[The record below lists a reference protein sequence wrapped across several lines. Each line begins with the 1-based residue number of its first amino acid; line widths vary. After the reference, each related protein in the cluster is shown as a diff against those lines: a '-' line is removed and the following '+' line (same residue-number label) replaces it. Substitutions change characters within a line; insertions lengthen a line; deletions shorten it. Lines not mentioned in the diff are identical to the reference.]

1 MPWVFSFAAAQRP
14 QPLLSCMHSCQS
26 SSNLPNIKRKQGLEN
41 DVPPAH
47 VGAGKNSDRY
57 PTLQDQHISTHFF
70 LWRYDKICWAAQALC
85 LGIWQQLLHFLLLGQ
100 SHLWWTEVVDFW
112 MEVRGYHGK
121 NLVNIGSPIVHHPQ
135 IPQYQ
140 KSLQIITRQG
150 QYLSICNYIGLIWFN
165 YILH

>member
-1 MPWVFSFAAAQRP
+1 MAGFSQVVLVCANQTAKHGESNLHMPWVFSFAAAQRP

-70 LWRYDKICWAAQALC
+70 CGGMIRFAELLKHSALAYGSNFCISFC
-85 LGIWQQLLHFLLLGQ
+85 LAKATCG
-100 SHLWWTEVVDFW
+100 E
-112 MEVRGYHGK
+112 
-121 NLVNIGSPIVHHPQ
+121 
-135 IPQYQ
+135 Q
-140 KSLQIITRQG
+140 KSLTSGWRFGVITEK
-150 QYLSICNYIGLIWFN
+150 IW
-165 YILH
+165 